1 MIWLLELGQPN
12 FIHSIQDVTSRYI
25 TELTKV
31 ELSERIVLSGRNLKC
46 EFGTHMNN
54 SFRR

>member
-31 ELSERIVLSGRNLKC
+31 ELSEQIVLSDAI
-46 EFGTHMNN
+46 
-54 SFRR
+54 